1 MKIFL
6 LTLLFSVNALATA
19 VTGNIT
25 DPVYYA
31 ITSATITT
39 SAFKELVSSTPKASS
54 AIIASNNTS
63 SFLILAR
70 GVSGSEVSTGLIIPP
85 REVGI
90 LIPINVK
97 KGERLSLKALLSNGT
112 GATGVTFFQ

>member
-1 MKIFL
+1 MKTFL

-25 DPVYYA
+25 NPVYYA
-31 ITSATITT
+31 ITSSTITT
-39 SAFKELVSSTPKASS
+39 SAFTELVSSTSKASS
-54 AIIASNNTS
+54 ALIASNTTA

-85 REVGI
+85 REVGV
-90 LIPINVK
+90 LIPVNIK
-97 KGERLSLKALLSNGT
+97 KGERLSLKALLSNATGT
-112 GATGVTFFQ
+112 TGVTFFQ